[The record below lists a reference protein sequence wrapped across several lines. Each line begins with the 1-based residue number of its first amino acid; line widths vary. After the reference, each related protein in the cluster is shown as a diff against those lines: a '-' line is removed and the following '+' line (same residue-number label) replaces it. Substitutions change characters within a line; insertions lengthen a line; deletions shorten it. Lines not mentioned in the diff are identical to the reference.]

1 MPNILIYDIETTP
14 NLGYVWGK
22 WQQDVIQFKSQWELL
37 CFSYKWLGDKQVNVL
52 GRDVGSEK
60 DLVLHLHEAFNLA
73 DVVIAHNGDQFDQK
87 MMNAKFIEY
96 GLNPPSPYK
105 SIDTKKVAK
114 RYFRFTSNKLDD
126 IGDLL
131 GVGRKLQTGGFEL
144 WLGCM
149 QNDPKAWKK
158 MKQYNKQDV
167 VLLEQIYL
175 KLRPWI
181 DNHPSVALIDGEMHS
196 CPKCGSDKLQSRGY
210 RYTKV
215 AKQRRYQCMNCGG
228 WCQGRYTEATSME
241 YVN

>member
-1 MPNILIYDIETTP
+1 VSNILLYDIETTP
-14 NLGYVWGK
+14 NLAYVWGK
-22 WQQDVIQFKSQWELL
+22 WQQDVIAFESEWKLL
-37 CFSYKWLGDKQVNVL
+37 SVAFKWLGKKKI
-52 GRDVGSEK
+52 DVWGTDMGPEQE
-60 DLVLHLHEAFNLA
+60 LVLLVHQLFDEA
-73 DVVIAHNGDQFDQK
+73 DIVIAHNGDQFDQK

-96 GLNPPSPYK
+96 GLAPPSPYK
-105 SIDTKKVAK
+105 TIDTKKVAK
-114 RYFRFTSNKLDD
+114 KYFRFTSNKLDD

-131 GVGRKLQTGGFEL
+131 GVGRKLQTGGFDL

-167 VLLEQIYL
+167 VLLEKIYL

-181 DNHPSVALIDGEMHS
+181 DNHPSVAIIDNHLDG

-215 AKQRRYQCMNCGG
+215 AKYKRYQCMGCGG
-228 WCQGRYTEATSME
+228 WCTGRRTEATNVE
-241 YVN
+241 FVN